1 MIAVGHGPIRLFRAE
16 VKVSSREGQT
26 VLHVIP
32 GGISL
37 LLRLVNRFWIA
48 RKVAQVLQ
56 AAPALH

>member
-1 MIAVGHGPIRLFRAE
+1 